1 MSYKNNINCTE
12 YYNKTINNSFLEI
25 FNKYNSII
33 IDYLKHC
40 FDNISI
46 ENKDYRKYIIC
57 EGISTITHV
66 FKFLLI
72 YTKNID
78 ITYYNCQKAYIYF
91 IEFIGQISE
100 DNHSFLKLNSK
111 DASLFVYK
119 KTIFDI
125 NNEIRQNYNSDD
137 NTKSILE
144 TLDPIIN
151 IYNSMLFKLINS
163 NEFNEI
169 IKIANV
175 DFQKIIQKIIKYN
188 IELNINDFLDKIHNF
203 IVCYKE
209 KNIIESV
216 DYFIKKIKKSQNCNQ
231 LQIISECENKFI
243 TY

>member
-12 YYNKTINNSFLEI
+12 YYNKTINNTFLEI

-46 ENKDYRKYIIC
+46 QNDDYRKYIIC
-57 EGISTITHV
+57 EGISTINHV

-78 ITYYNCQKAYIYF
+78 ITYYNCQKAYVYF
-91 IEFIGQISE
+91 IEFIDQISE

-125 NNEIRQNYNSDD
+125 NNEIRQNYKSDD
-137 NTKSILE
+137 NTKSLLE
-144 TLDPIIN
+144 ILDPIIN
-151 IYNSMLFKLINS
+151 IYNYMLFKLVNS

-188 IELNINDFLDKIHNF
+188 IELNNNDFLNKILNF
-203 IVCYKE
+203 IICYKE

-216 DYFIKKIKKSQNCNQ
+216 DYFIKKIKKSQNYNQ
-231 LQIISECENKFI
+231 LEIVSEYDNRFTI
-243 TY
+243 